1 MEPHQSTKQ
10 RKKAR
15 GFRVDSTSISSFRH
29 DDPDSLPKPGSDS
42 LRMEVTEGRGHL
54 HIEMSSFVR
63 WLAEIKEV
71 TRTYEMSV
79 DIDVTWKASAAD
91 MACTDKEWREKD
103 WKPSISP
110 DLVVQ
115 NAYTL
120 KEDMLIS
127 CAHGGLFELRRDSG
141 MVFFRKRYTGE
152 FFAPLDLRSFP
163 FDIQEL
169 PLVIELSFLGTD
181 AVWMMPPSSHDY
193 TVWFNREF
201 SVLSNFI
208 TNAVCSEYDN
218 RGRFSRFKQSIYLER
233 DWMAYLYRVILPVCI
248 ISGSSLLVFSLNPIL
263 EVEGRLGLG
272 ITLMLTL
279 VAFEFTLAQ
288 DLPKDP
294 TLSIL
299 DKYVKASFVFLVA
312 VLMAVAFVGW
322 RSHEEDNVF
331 SDNISDVD
339 WAFFALLCVL
349 WTVLQVWLV
358 AAGTSAFWATGRN
371 IAWGQ
376 KRDAGSMD
384 AVMVMQSKDT
394 VKGASFSKDA
404 AKKLGLKER
413 AISIGEEEFVVGGE
427 GEVGEGDGA
436 NHIRHLKTVR

>member
-1 MEPHQSTKQ
+1 
-10 RKKAR
+10 
-15 GFRVDSTSISSFRH
+15 
-29 DDPDSLPKPGSDS
+29 
-42 LRMEVTEGRGHL
+42 
-54 HIEMSSFVR
+54 
-63 WLAEIKEV
+63 
-71 TRTYEMSV
+71 
-79 DIDVTWKASAAD
+79 
-91 MACTDKEWREKD
+91 
-103 WKPSISP
+103 
-110 DLVVQ
+110 
-115 NAYTL
+115 
-120 KEDMLIS
+120 
-127 CAHGGLFELRRDSG
+127 

-218 RGRFSRFKQSIYLER
+218 GGRFSRFKQSIYLER

-248 ISGSSLLVFSLNPIL
+248 ISGSSLIVFSMNPIL

-312 VLMAVAFVGW
+312 VLMAVA
-322 RSHEEDNVF
+322 
-331 SDNISDVD
+331 
-339 WAFFALLCVL
+339 
-349 WTVLQVWLV
+349 
-358 AAGTSAFWATGRN
+358 
-371 IAWGQ
+371 
-376 KRDAGSMD
+376 
-384 AVMVMQSKDT
+384 
-394 VKGASFSKDA
+394 
-404 AKKLGLKER
+404 
-413 AISIGEEEFVVGGE
+413 
-427 GEVGEGDGA
+427 
-436 NHIRHLKTVR
+436 